1 MRTIQFNYI
10 QLFINLQ
17 QKKQNKCAK
26 KITNKQK
33 NEKFPSRFSLSTKIF
48 ILFLKR
54 NFVPWQVFLF
64 NNFLQKLF
72 CIFCHCFLPATK
84 HFLQLLFC
92 KFLANLCYFCCFFA
106 IFVGFFALLLL
117 FCSIFATLASTLLF
131 AFFGAISVSFF
142 LLFCVPS

>member
-1 MRTIQFNYI
+1 M
-10 QLFINLQ
+10 
-17 QKKQNKCAK
+17 QKKLQINKK
-26 KITNKQK
+26 TRS
-33 NEKFPSRFSLSTKIF
+33 FPLVFPYPQRFF
-48 ILFLKR
+48 VLFLKSY
-54 NFVPWQVFLF
+54 FVLWQVFLF